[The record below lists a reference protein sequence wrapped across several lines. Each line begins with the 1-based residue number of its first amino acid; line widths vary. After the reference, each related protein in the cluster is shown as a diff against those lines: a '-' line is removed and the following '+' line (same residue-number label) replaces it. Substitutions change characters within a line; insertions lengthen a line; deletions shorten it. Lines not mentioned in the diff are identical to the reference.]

1 MIGGHERLVVMSA
14 CALAPPTIL
23 SAFGHMYSLFSITES
38 GHGWNVSELL
48 YHRERKAAMARRARH
63 DKRHKKDEV

>member
-1 MIGGHERLVVMSA
+1 
-14 CALAPPTIL
+14 
-23 SAFGHMYSLFSITES
+23 MYSLFSITES